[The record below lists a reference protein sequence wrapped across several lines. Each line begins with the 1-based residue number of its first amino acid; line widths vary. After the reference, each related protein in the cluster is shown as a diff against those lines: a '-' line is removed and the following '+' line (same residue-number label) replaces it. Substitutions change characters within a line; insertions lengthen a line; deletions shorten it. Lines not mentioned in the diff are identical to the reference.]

1 MYLGI
6 MQAICVIIFLVEM
19 LIIFMIYRIY
29 HNMLNILWPLSL
41 IRIIISFFFVTFF
54 GHIILFFI
62 AMFYCDQDRA
72 YISNQLQCRGQ
83 WLFNH
88 MPSVLISMVILIKV
102 TILTNLLYFKS
113 PFSLSRSD
121 ILKKKNTIPDIS
133 FSITKIIINIIFVL
147 AKRIENKLWFII
159 LLLVLV
165 SGTNAYLN
173 FFYVNRINKKLA
185 LLSIILSL
193 ITFNSFFALLV
204 GNILQAFNFNGSI
217 YFYLLI
223 SIISILI
230 IFYYKKIN
238 IDFALIDYT
247 SIKNSYDFLEF
258 IFKFFILVE
267 TRKQRNNIT
276 ILNGYIFMS
285 EQICPK
291 IDCPLKKYSKNKENG
306 IDYPYFLYNYIEIL
320 FKFGISKFKDNS
332 MLKIYYSFFLLLKLN
347 LKDQALIVLKS
358 INEEGL
364 SFQLKYFIFKSK
376 KVIDIYPSSNDNY
389 YYENRINVKEFKKL
403 ILNNARQYNEFWSIL
418 YRNESQSIERFKSLY
433 NIGSKI
439 LELNKKIEDMYN
451 ILIKTKTN
459 NIEIFN
465 IYSDYIE
472 NILGDKE
479 KYQKNQRIKKL
490 IYSETFENEE
500 INYSNFNMGS
510 LKQNGNDDRYFIIS
524 GQKKNLGI
532 ILGCSAYASRIF
544 GYQQKELIGKHIN
557 ILIPD
562 LFHSKHDAILLN
574 KSNSNRFELF
584 NSIYQKKIYKP
595 EIIENCFY
603 GVLKSKFIEAMKL
616 RIYFIKTE
624 ENVIAFLVEIMN
636 PIPYMNSLVK
646 NIDNKNKEKYCIL
659 TNDNFIIHSFTP
671 NSVESLNLNYKH
683 IKANNSIIPFIKELY
698 EDYLSLVNNLEKKNY
713 GNSKDDVSIEEA
725 SSTISEVN
733 FDLENTPS
741 EIKSKIKKELAEKK
755 YNQKSQIT
763 WRIIEKKDANN
774 KNKTNTRLYNLSSRY
789 SGFSTYNSHINLYD
803 VKTNHRR
810 IIEIELNMEIKKALN
825 GYFFYFYPI
834 DENDYKN
841 VVCYNDEE
849 DQEANDMKVNKNNNK
864 YNQYITKSKKYK
876 CIIRTWKPEEGKKSE
891 RDKKYSFSINPKQL
905 REIKPKKENKEIRLS
920 NITKKKRRRSID
932 RLKMRPMQKVFY
944 DYEND
949 NSDFIVDEN
958 FIPEYTNYFKFD
970 LNNMSYNYEKDFN
983 SMNNLRSIL
992 KKNAMNKIKEYHKN
1006 MKSMKKAK
1014 KEIDFS
1020 DSNESGESSE
1030 EENGSEF
1037 SESKDETE
1045 EVSDEKEKEKE
1056 KKKKI
1061 FISPVPKRT
1070 SFQLK
1075 RNTTMESRRKS
1086 YIELHKFTDNN
1097 QVIKK
1102 IFGENESKN
1111 KNVIESKRS
1120 SSINKQI
1127 KMFNEKNSMNS
1138 KYYEVNLNNIHFMI
1152 YDFNKDMLVDGN
1164 KNYVCIK
1171 IKKIL
1176 NSSNYN
1182 DIFYSGRDGSYP
1194 FPKLKHKSTLQ
1205 KKVEDEENKNIQ
1217 NEIIDQENSY
1227 KRKIDEAI
1235 NNEEDETTIKILK
1248 KYSILFFIIMIVCCV
1263 LNLFINL
1270 HYNYMFKD
1278 ILYLIKNSISIRYC
1292 SKINVYFIR
1301 ELTLLNLYIPNLNGG
1316 LYEEIPAKKPN
1327 REKYRLLI
1335 RKKINELFIENQ
1347 SYLTSILSS
1356 PYSPS
1361 KITLKKLSEN
1371 LRPVYISKGEYK
1383 IIKTEILSTLVQYNN
1398 AFYNLAMSD
1407 IIIEQNHLELISFIY
1422 NSFNEYG
1429 KGIYLLI
1436 DIYSSELLIQKK
1448 TTIIILISILIIFF
1462 LLCLIINI
1470 IVARSYLSAEITRG
1484 NYMKVF
1490 YGINISSIKYLMTN
1504 CENYLENLKKNE
1516 KNMNNDTET
1525 KNGEEDNKTLIQKTN
1540 ENVRRNS
1547 LVVEENRN
1555 KIEKEL
1561 ISLKNIIFVTIYF
1574 GYVLGMYIYYV
1585 YNFFCVVELIKSEI
1599 DISNFYF
1606 RLSIFQLNMIDLF
1619 NSYREYIF
1627 DDTSIIYSKNSFDF
1641 IKQIEVNITDSIT
1654 SDTKLISTF
1663 VLSKLSKNEEISNIL
1678 NKDICSYY
1686 ITDYFE
1692 SSEECHKK
1700 FEDTKYDY
1708 VIMATNFIQK
1718 INSAK
1723 NIAKY
1728 FLTTKNVVG
1737 NLTGYDKEKWLAMGN
1752 ELLEQDGDK
1761 TSIFRLDLF
1770 NDKEIHSELN
1780 LIFINLFLPYI
1791 EANRRALL
1799 DKVKV
1804 EGKEN
1809 LIIGLFFLYLFIVFV
1824 FFFGYWVPKV
1834 RFVNNYIYKT
1844 KKILLIIPMNIL
1856 ASQNNIKS
1864 VLNL

>member
-1 MYLGI
+1 M
-6 MQAICVIIFLVEM
+6 
-19 LIIFMIYRIY
+19 
-29 HNMLNILWPLSL
+29 
-41 IRIIISFFFVTFF
+41 
-54 GHIILFFI
+54 
-62 AMFYCDQDRA
+62 
-72 YISNQLQCRGQ
+72 
-83 WLFNH
+83 
-88 MPSVLISMVILIKV
+88 
-102 TILTNLLYFKS
+102 
-113 PFSLSRSD
+113 
-121 ILKKKNTIPDIS
+121 
-133 FSITKIIINIIFVL
+133 
-147 AKRIENKLWFII
+147 
-159 LLLVLV
+159 
-165 SGTNAYLN
+165 
-173 FFYVNRINKKLA
+173 
-185 LLSIILSL
+185 
-193 ITFNSFFALLV
+193 
-204 GNILQAFNFNGSI
+204 
-217 YFYLLI
+217 
-223 SIISILI
+223 
-230 IFYYKKIN
+230 
-238 IDFALIDYT
+238 
-247 SIKNSYDFLEF
+247 
-258 IFKFFILVE
+258 
-267 TRKQRNNIT
+267 
-276 ILNGYIFMS
+276 
-285 EQICPK
+285 
-291 IDCPLKKYSKNKENG
+291 
-306 IDYPYFLYNYIEIL
+306 
-320 FKFGISKFKDNS
+320 
-332 MLKIYYSFFLLLKLN
+332 
-347 LKDQALIVLKS
+347 
-358 INEEGL
+358 
-364 SFQLKYFIFKSK
+364 
-376 KVIDIYPSSNDNY
+376 
-389 YYENRINVKEFKKL
+389 
-403 ILNNARQYNEFWSIL
+403 
-418 YRNESQSIERFKSLY
+418 
-433 NIGSKI
+433 
-439 LELNKKIEDMYN
+439 
-451 ILIKTKTN
+451 
-459 NIEIFN
+459 
-465 IYSDYIE
+465 
-472 NILGDKE
+472 
-479 KYQKNQRIKKL
+479 
-490 IYSETFENEE
+490 
-500 INYSNFNMGS
+500 
-510 LKQNGNDDRYFIIS
+510 
-524 GQKKNLGI
+524 
-532 ILGCSAYASRIF
+532 
-544 GYQQKELIGKHIN
+544 
-557 ILIPD
+557 
-562 LFHSKHDAILLN
+562 
-574 KSNSNRFELF
+574 
-584 NSIYQKKIYKP
+584 
-595 EIIENCFY
+595 
-603 GVLKSKFIEAMKL
+603 
-616 RIYFIKTE
+616 
-624 ENVIAFLVEIMN
+624 
-636 PIPYMNSLVK
+636 
-646 NIDNKNKEKYCIL
+646 

-849 DQEANDMKVNKNNNK
+849 DLEVNDMKVNKNNNK
-864 YNQYITKSKKYK
+864 YNKYITKSKKYK

-905 REIKPKKENKEIRLS
+905 REIKPKKEYKEIRLS

-992 KKNAMNKIKEYHKN
+992 KKNAMNKIKEYHEN

-1045 EVSDEKEKEKE
+1045 EVSDEKEKDKE

-1075 RNTTMESRRKS
+1075 RSTTMESRRKS

-1097 QVIKK
+1097 QVVKK

-1120 SSINKQI
+1120 SSINKQV
-1127 KMFNEKNSMNS
+1127 KMFNEKNNMNS

-1176 NSSNYN
+1176 NSSNSN

-1227 KRKIDEAI
+1227 KRKIYEAI

-1263 LNLFINL
+1263 LNLFVNL

-1383 IIKTEILSTLVQYNN
+1383 IINTEILSTLVQYNN

-1462 LLCLIINI
+1462 LLYLIINI

-1599 DISNFYF
+1599 DIS
-1606 RLSIFQLNMIDLF
+1606 
-1619 NSYREYIF
+1619 
-1627 DDTSIIYSKNSFDF
+1627 K
-1641 IKQIEVNITDSIT
+1641 IK
-1654 SDTKLISTF
+1654 
-1663 VLSKLSKNEEISNIL
+1663 
-1678 NKDICSYY
+1678 
-1686 ITDYFE
+1686 
-1692 SSEECHKK
+1692 
-1700 FEDTKYDY
+1700 
-1708 VIMATNFIQK
+1708 
-1718 INSAK
+1718 
-1723 NIAKY
+1723 
-1728 FLTTKNVVG
+1728 
-1737 NLTGYDKEKWLAMGN
+1737 
-1752 ELLEQDGDK
+1752 
-1761 TSIFRLDLF
+1761 
-1770 NDKEIHSELN
+1770 
-1780 LIFINLFLPYI
+1780 
-1791 EANRRALL
+1791 
-1799 DKVKV
+1799 
-1804 EGKEN
+1804 
-1809 LIIGLFFLYLFIVFV
+1809 
-1824 FFFGYWVPKV
+1824 
-1834 RFVNNYIYKT
+1834 
-1844 KKILLIIPMNIL
+1844 
-1856 ASQNNIKS
+1856 
-1864 VLNL
+1864 

>member
-173 FFYVNRINKKLA
+173 FFFVNRINKKLA

-204 GNILQAFNFNGSI
+204 GNILPAFNFNGSI
-217 YFYLLI
+217 YFYILI

-276 ILNGYIFMS
+276 ILNSYIFMS

-472 NILGDKE
+472 NILGDEE

-636 PIPYMNSLVK
+636 PISYMNSLVK
-646 NIDNKNKEKYCIL
+646 NIDNENKKKYCIL

-849 DQEANDMKVNKNNNK
+849 DLEVNDMKVNKNNNK
-864 YNQYITKSKKYK
+864 YNKYITKSKKYK

-905 REIKPKKENKEIRLS
+905 REIKPKKEYKEIRLS

-992 KKNAMNKIKEYHKN
+992 KKNAMNKIKEYHEN

-1045 EVSDEKEKEKE
+1045 EVSDEKEKDKE

-1075 RNTTMESRRKS
+1075 RSTTMESRRKS

-1097 QVIKK
+1097 QVVKK

-1120 SSINKQI
+1120 SSINKQV
-1127 KMFNEKNSMNS
+1127 KMFNEKNNMNS

-1176 NSSNYN
+1176 NSSNSN

-1217 NEIIDQENSY
+1217 NEILDQENSY
-1227 KRKIDEAI
+1227 KRKIYEAI

-1263 LNLFINL
+1263 LNLFVNL

-1383 IIKTEILSTLVQYNN
+1383 IINTEILSTLVQYNN

-1462 LLCLIINI
+1462 LLYLIINI

-1585 YNFFCVVELIKSEI
+1585 YNFFCVVELIKFFS
-1599 DISNFYF
+1599 
-1606 RLSIFQLNMIDLF
+1606 
-1619 NSYREYIF
+1619 
-1627 DDTSIIYSKNSFDF
+1627 SK
-1641 IKQIEVNITDSIT
+1641 
-1654 SDTKLISTF
+1654 
-1663 VLSKLSKNEEISNIL
+1663 
-1678 NKDICSYY
+1678 
-1686 ITDYFE
+1686 
-1692 SSEECHKK
+1692 
-1700 FEDTKYDY
+1700 
-1708 VIMATNFIQK
+1708 
-1718 INSAK
+1718 
-1723 NIAKY
+1723 
-1728 FLTTKNVVG
+1728 
-1737 NLTGYDKEKWLAMGN
+1737 
-1752 ELLEQDGDK
+1752 
-1761 TSIFRLDLF
+1761 
-1770 NDKEIHSELN
+1770 
-1780 LIFINLFLPYI
+1780 
-1791 EANRRALL
+1791 
-1799 DKVKV
+1799 
-1804 EGKEN
+1804 
-1809 LIIGLFFLYLFIVFV
+1809 
-1824 FFFGYWVPKV
+1824 
-1834 RFVNNYIYKT
+1834 
-1844 KKILLIIPMNIL
+1844 
-1856 ASQNNIKS
+1856 
-1864 VLNL
+1864 